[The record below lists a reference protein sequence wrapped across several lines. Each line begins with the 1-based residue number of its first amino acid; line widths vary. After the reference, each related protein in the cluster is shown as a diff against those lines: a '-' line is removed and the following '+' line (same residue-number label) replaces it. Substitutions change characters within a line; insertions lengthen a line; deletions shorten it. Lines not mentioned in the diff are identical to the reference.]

1 MQGNT
6 IIRTTQSTIATKT
19 PAAAI
24 ANNANNNK
32 FIRIIPINHPDQ
44 IIFINSDQIESIVS
58 VTNK

>member
-6 IIRTTQSTIATKT
+6 IIRTTQRTIATNT

-32 FIRIIPINHPDQ
+32 FIRITPIDHPDQ
-44 IIFINSDQIESIVS
+44 IIFINADQIESIVS
-58 VTNK
+58 VPNK

>member
-6 IIRTTQSTIATKT
+6 IIRTTQRTITTNT

-32 FIRIIPINHPDQ
+32 FIRITPINHPDELL
-44 IIFINSDQIESIVS
+44 FINADQIESIVS
-58 VTNK
+58 VPNK

>member
-6 IIRTTQSTIATKT
+6 IIRTTQSTIATNT

-32 FIRIIPINHPDQ
+32 FVRIIPINHPDEVM
-44 IIFINSDQIESIVS
+44 FINADQIESIVS
-58 VTNK
+58 VH

>member
-6 IIRTTQSTIATKT
+6 IIRTTQHTIATNT

-32 FIRIIPINHPDQ
+32 FVRIIPINHPDEVM
-44 IIFINSDQIESIVS
+44 FINADQIESIVS
-58 VTNK
+58 VH

>member
-6 IIRTTQSTIATKT
+6 IIRTTHRTIATNT

-32 FIRIIPINHPDQ
+32 FVRIIPINHPDEVM
-44 IIFINSDQIESIVS
+44 FINADQIESIVS
-58 VTNK
+58 VH

>member
-6 IIRTTQSTIATKT
+6 IIRTTQRTIATDT

-32 FIRIIPINHPDQ
+32 FVHIIPINHPDEVM
-44 IIFINSDQIESIVS
+44 FINADQIESIVS
-58 VTNK
+58 VH

>member
-6 IIRTTQSTIATKT
+6 IIRTTQRTIATNT

-32 FIRIIPINHPDQ
+32 FIRIIPINHSDEVM
-44 IIFINSDQIESIVS
+44 FINADQIESIVS
-58 VTNK
+58 VH